1 MTRKR
6 REFSTEFKE
15 EAVNLVLEAGMGIS
29 EVAEDLDIGRSSL
42 YNWVKQAEADRGN
55 EASDCLTTSEREDL
69 KRLRRENRILKEER
83 LILKK
88 AAAFFAKES
97 Q

>member
-1 MTRKR
+1 M
-6 REFSTEFKE
+6 
-15 EAVNLVLEAGMGIS
+15 NLVLEAGMGIS
-29 EVAEDLDIGRSSL
+29 EVAADLDVGRSSL

-55 EASDCLTTSEREDL
+55 DSSCITTSEHEEL

-88 AAAFFAKES
+88 AAAFVCHDDARS
-97 Q
+97 

>member
-1 MTRKR
+1 MKRKR
-6 REFSTEFKE
+6 RDFPSEFKE

-29 EVAEDLDIGRSSL
+29 EVAADLDVGRSSL
-42 YNWVKQAEADRGN
+42 YNWVKQAEADRGS
-55 EASDCLTTSEREDL
+55 ESRDCITTSEHEELR
-69 KRLRRENRILKEER
+69 RLRRENRILKEER